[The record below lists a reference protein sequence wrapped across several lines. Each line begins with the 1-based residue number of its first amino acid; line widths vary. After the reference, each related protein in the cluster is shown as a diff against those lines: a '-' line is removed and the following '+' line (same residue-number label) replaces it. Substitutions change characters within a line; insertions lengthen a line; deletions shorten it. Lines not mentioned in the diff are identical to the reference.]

1 MDAVREKSKGDG
13 HAHKKRKDK
22 DEKKDPSEK
31 EKEDTY
37 VYATTSHQPD
47 RTLFVVDLSRLKAE
61 RDTLENALVLYR
73 PEADIKKVW
82 MMNLSRRKWTTYR
95 SLRCDWWTL
104 KIIKS
109 ASTHTLNILDQVEG
123 TAPRIFSIT
132 EDTSD
137 QKTRHISTQTFRVP
151 LT

>member
-82 MMNLSRRKWTTYR
+82 MMNLSRRK
-95 SLRCDWWTL
+95 
-104 KIIKS
+104 
-109 ASTHTLNILDQVEG
+109 
-123 TAPRIFSIT
+123 
-132 EDTSD
+132 SD
-137 QKTRHISTQTFRVP
+137 HVP
-151 LT
+151 